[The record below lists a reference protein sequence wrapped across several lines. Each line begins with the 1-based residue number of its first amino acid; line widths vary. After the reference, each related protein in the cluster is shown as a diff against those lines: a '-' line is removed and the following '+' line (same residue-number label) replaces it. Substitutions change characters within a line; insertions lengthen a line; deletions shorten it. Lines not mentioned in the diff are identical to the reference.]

1 MKRLVPIVAA
11 LAVLSIGF
19 GAGYWYRG
27 SQSPFQAEMEDYA
40 LSNVLGVVGYYH
52 YVLKGDS
59 ANLRELLD
67 VNLNDHLARVRRY
80 QGSID
85 DEDFEAAKIRTLNA
99 AALLWDAHPPFKS
112 QQWKAS
118 PSRREWSEITASNLE
133 LLQWAK
139 QQCAQMPSLKC
150 KSPNSTPHTD
160 ARDVPAS
167 ANGSGARAGG
177 RER

>member
-1 MKRLVPIVAA
+1 MKRLLSA
-11 LAVLSIGF
+11 LALVVVLSIGF

-27 SQSPFQAEMEDYA
+27 SQSPPQAEMEGYA

-52 YVLKGDS
+52 YMLKGDTVT
-59 ANLRELLD
+59 LRELLD

-80 QGSID
+80 QGAID
-85 DEDFEAAKIRTLNA
+85 DEEFTAAKIRSLNA

-112 QQWKAS
+112 SQWLTS
-118 PSRREWSEITASNLE
+118 PTRREWAEITASNLE

-139 QQCAQMPSLKC
+139 ERCAQTPSLKC
-150 KSPNSTPHTD
+150 KSPNTTPHAD
-160 ARDVPAS
+160 ARDMPAPAS
-167 ANGSGARAGG
+167 SPGARAGG